1 MYVVDACIHT
11 LAYVDV
17 CLYLQDMAFYFK
29 AFSHGIFRQ
38 PLSKFSMLTYVSH
51 LMCFIILFL

>member
-17 CLYLQDMAFYFK
+17 YLYLQDMAFYFK
-29 AFSHGIFRQ
+29 AFFPWNLPSA
-38 PLSKFSMLTYVSH
+38 S
-51 LMCFIILFL
+51 